1 MEISIRF
8 ARESDAADIVGIYN
22 TYVSGT
28 CITFE
33 TESVHASEMAQRIA
47 ETLASSLPWLVAE
60 ASGQV
65 IGYAYASKWKGRCA
79 YRYSVE
85 STVYLDPAHTG
96 KGYGLLLYAAL
107 IDAIRACSMHAVI
120 GGIALPNVSSV
131 GLHERLGFKKVAH
144 FEQVGHKHGRWIDV
158 GYWQLLLEAHTPLNS
173 GVSKQGKRHE

>member
-1 MEISIRF
+1 MKISIRPVT
-8 ARESDAADIVGIYN
+8 ESDATAIAGIYN

-33 TESVHASEMAQRIA
+33 TEPVQAPEMAQRIT

-85 STVYLDPAHTG
+85 STVYLDTAYTG
-96 KGYGLLLYAAL
+96 KGIGKLLYAEL

-120 GGIALPNVSSV
+120 GGIALPNASSIA
-131 GLHERLGFKKVAH
+131 LHESLRFKKVAH
-144 FEQVGHKHGRWIDV
+144 FEQVGYKQDRWIDV
-158 GYWQLLLEAHTPLNS
+158 GYWQLLLEA
-173 GVSKQGKRHE
+173 